1 MLIRCNTWLTFACVL
16 NIARKGIEPLI
27 ALKARELMQGCG
39 LTEVEAKPYKV
50 PFVEKPESPE
60 VAVSH

>member
-1 MLIRCNTWLTFACVL
+1 
-16 NIARKGIEPLI
+16 
-27 ALKARELMQGCG
+27 MQGCG

-50 PFVEKPESPE
+50 PFVEEPESPE